1 MDRSCGAG
9 TAGYLEEGEEDE
21 EEREDGAAGLLGS
34 RLPPITIDTSEQA
47 RRKAKKKK
55 KKRKTKGSAKGDADK
70 HQSQAPKNQCS
81 SSLQDS
87 PSPSKDHGPRPEPQQ
102 DKDGHR
108 HIPSPSFTT
117 SFPQLAEVKEKLSN
131 QVNESLRWDG
141 ILSDPEAEKER
152 IRIYKQ
158 NRRKRYQ
165 SLALKGFYSEP
176 GSSHCSEGNPEVKL
190 LPCDLPSALPE

>member
-55 KKRKTKGSAKGDADK
+55 KKRKTKGSAKGDDK

-117 SFPQLAEVKEKLSN
+117 SFPQLAAVKEKLSN